1 VKQQRGRV
9 IEGRIITIA
18 LAAAFALLTAIPALA
33 QTFTPGNLIVTVEGN
48 GVEGASSGPYT
59 DNQAAPLTL
68 FQFSINGTTSAT
80 YVNSYVLPQTA
91 SGANS
96 PVSGEY
102 GSSSEGTL
110 QLSGDGKYLT
120 VMGYGVNASDF
131 NMDPGSFSVS
141 PSNTALGQSGSMT
154 GQTYTAVPRVVALID
169 ANGDLDSTTALYN
182 IFNAN
187 NPRSIY
193 TADDT
198 NLYVSGQGNSPDATG
213 GVFFTTLGS
222 SSATAITGLDTSS
235 NTSSQDT
242 RDVQINFNTLY
253 ISVDSKEGSGA
264 ARDFIGT
271 LGSPPSTSLYNSG
284 GGPTMIPGFGNSG
297 GTGKVTITSGANG
310 NGNGLNAGKQIN
322 LSPNN
327 YFFANSTTLYVADS
341 GAPKNNSASSSLGDG
356 GLQKWSL
363 VSGSW
368 VLDYT
373 LAAGLNLVANTNTD
387 GTSGLYGLTGV
398 VNGTQVQLYATN
410 YTLADLDQTYLY
422 GITDTLSDTTA
433 SQAAGE
439 SFTQLAIAPADSNFK
454 GVAFAPN
461 AVSTPTATA
470 TSTATPTATATA
482 TATTTATATATDT
495 ATATATATDT
505 ATATAT
511 DTATNTGTATA
522 TATATDTATAT
533 ATATNTATATATA
546 TPTATATATA
556 TDTATATATNT
567 ATATATPTATPTTS
581 MSVTASLAFANTAVG
596 QTSTKTTVTVTN
608 TGRTNPLTVSAATPS
623 DPEYA
628 LSGTG
633 TCGPLP
639 ITLAHGTHCTLG
651 ISFSPSAVGPHPATL
666 MLFDNAT
673 SSPQQVTLSGTGI
686 AGLTTTKSSLVYG
699 DVKFGAE
706 GIEAFSVVNHQTQPV
721 SLSESF
727 GGTNPSDFSVTGGTC
742 TTTLAADKACSII
755 VSFSPSVLGTESAT
769 ISVADSPD
777 PLSPYTVALSTGPTI
792 PETIA
797 PVTLAYG
804 TLTARTPTKTKDVTI
819 TNKSGFPLSV
829 GESFSGPN
837 ETDFTVTGGTC
848 GGTAPANSTCTI
860 AVTFTPTA
868 GGSSESA
875 SMAVT
880 VSNDPTSPHN
890 ITLTGTGP

>member
-9 IEGRIITIA
+9 IDGRIITVA
-18 LAAAFALLTAIPALA
+18 LAVAFALLTAMPARA
-33 QTFTPGNLIVTVEGN
+33 QTFTPGNLVVTVEGN
-48 GVEGASSGPYT
+48 GVEGALSGTYT
-59 DNQAAPLTL
+59 DNQASPLTL

-96 PVSGEY
+96 PVSSEY

-110 QLSGDGKYLT
+110 QVSGNGNFLT
-120 VMGYGVNASDF
+120 VMGYGVNADDF
-131 NMDPGSFSVS
+131 NESPGTYSLS

-154 GQTYTAVPRVVALID
+154 GQSYTPVPRVVALID

-182 IFNAN
+182 IFNGN

-193 TADDT
+193 TADGT

-235 NTSSQDT
+235 NSSSQDT
-242 RDVQINFNTLY
+242 RDVQINFNTLD

-271 LGSPPSTSLYNSG
+271 LGSPPATSLYNSSA
-284 GGPTMIPGFGNSG
+284 GPTQLPGFGTSS
-297 GTGKVTITSGANG
+297 GTGKVTITSGANS
-310 NGNGLNAGKQIN
+310 NGNGPNAGKQIN

-327 YFFANSTTLYVADS
+327 YFFANSSTLYVADS

-368 VLDYT
+368 TLDYT
-373 LAAGLNLVANTNTD
+373 LSAGLNLVANTNTD

-422 GITDTLSDTTA
+422 GITDSLSATMA
-433 SQAAGE
+433 SQVSGE

-461 AVSTPTATA
+461 AVSSPTPTAT
-470 TSTATPTATATA
+470 TTATPTATATATA

-495 ATATATATDT
+495 AT
-505 ATATAT
+505 
-511 DTATNTGTATA
+511 
-522 TATATDTATAT
+522 
-533 ATATNTATATATA
+533 NTATATT
-546 TPTATATATA
+546 TATA

-567 ATATATPTATPTTS
+567 ATATATTTDTATATATNTATPTATPTATATATATDTGTATATPTATPTTS
-581 MSVTASLAFANTAVG
+581 VSVTASLAFANVVVG
-596 QTSTKTTVTVTN
+596 QTSTKTVTVTN
-608 TGRTNPLTVSAATPS
+608 TGRTNPLTVSSATPS

-633 TCGPLP
+633 TCGALP
-639 ITLAHGTHCTLG
+639 VTLSHGTHCTLG
-651 ISFSPSAVGPHPATL
+651 ISFSPTALGPHPATL
-666 MLFDNAT
+666 TLFDNTAT
-673 SSPQQVTLSGTGI
+673 SPQNVTLSGTGA
-686 AGLTTTKSSLVYG
+686 AGLTTTKNSLVFG
-699 DVKFGAE
+699 DVKFGAK
-706 GIEAFSVVNHQTQPV
+706 GVEAFAVVNHQSQPV

-742 TTTLAADKACSII
+742 TSTLAADKACSII

-777 PLSPYTVALSTGPTI
+777 PLSPYAVALSTGPTI

-804 TLTARTPTKTKDVTI
+804 TVTARTPTKTKDVTI
-819 TNKSGFPLSV
+819 TNKSSFPLSV
-829 GESFSGPN
+829 DQSFGGTN
-837 ETDFTVTGGTC
+837 ATDFTVTGGTC
-848 GGTAPANSTCTI
+848 GGTAPANTTCTI
-860 AVTFTPTA
+860 AVTFAPTG

-880 VSNDPTSPHN
+880 VGSDPSSPHN

>member
-1 VKQQRGRV
+1 M
-9 IEGRIITIA
+9 
-18 LAAAFALLTAIPALA
+18 AFALLTAIPALA
-33 QTFTPGNLIVTVEGN
+33 QTFTPGNLVVTVEGN
-48 GVEGASSGPYT
+48 GVEGAPSGLYT
-59 DNQAAPLTL
+59 DNQASPLTL
-68 FQFSINGTTSAT
+68 FQFSINGTSSAT

-96 PVSGEY
+96 PVSAEY

-110 QLSGDGKYLT
+110 QLSGNGNYLT
-120 VMGYGVNASDF
+120 VMGYGVNADDF
-131 NMDPGSFSVS
+131 NGNPGSYSIS

-154 GQTYTAVPRVVALID
+154 GQTYTPVPRVVALID

-182 IFNAN
+182 IFNGN

-193 TADDT
+193 TADGI
-198 NLYVSGQGNSPDATG
+198 NLYVSGQGNSPDTTG

-222 SSATAITGLDTSS
+222 GSATAITGLDTSS
-235 NTSSQDT
+235 NTLAQDT
-242 RDVQINFNTLY
+242 RDVQINFNTLD
-253 ISVDSKEGSGA
+253 ISVDSKEGSNA

-271 LGSPPSTSLYNSG
+271 LGSPASTSLYNSG
-284 GGPTMIPGFGNSG
+284 AGPTQLPGFATSS
-297 GTGKVTITSGANG
+297 GKVTITSGAPNT
-310 NGNGLNAGKQIN
+310 GNGLNAGKQIN
-322 LSPNN
+322 ISPNN
-327 YFFANSTTLYVADS
+327 YFFANSSTLYVADG

-470 TSTATPTATATA
+470 TATATPTATATA

-511 DTATNTGTATA
+511 AYRHQHGNRDGNRNGHRTPQPRQLRPPRPT
-522 TATATDTATAT
+522 
-533 ATATNTATATATA
+533 TATATATA

-581 MSVTASLAFANTAVG
+581 MSVTASLAFANVAVG

-608 TGRTNPLTVSAATPS
+608 TGRTNSLIVSAATPS

-639 ITLAHGTHCTLG
+639 VTLAHGTHCTLG
-651 ISFSPSAVGPHPATL
+651 ISFSPSAVGPHPASL

-673 SSPQQVTLSGTGI
+673 SSPQQVTLTGTGI

-727 GGTNPSDFSVTGGTC
+727 GGTNPSDFSVTEAPAPRR
-742 TTTLAADKACSII
+742 LAADKACSII

-769 ISVADSPD
+769 LSVSDSPD

-819 TNKSGFPLSV
+819 TNMSGFPLSV

-837 ETDFTVTGGTC
+837 ADRLHRYRRNLRRHG
-848 GGTAPANSTCTI
+848 
-860 AVTFTPTA
+860 
-868 GGSSESA
+868 A
-875 SMAVT
+875 S
-880 VSNDPTSPHN
+880 
-890 ITLTGTGP
+890 

>member
-1 VKQQRGRV
+1 MKQRRGRV

-18 LAAAFALLTAIPALA
+18 LAAVFTLLTAIPALA

-284 GGPTMIPGFGNSG
+284 AGPTMIPGFGNSG

-327 YFFANSTTLYVADS
+327 YFFANSTTLYLADS

-461 AVSTPTATA
+461 AVSSPTATA
-470 TSTATPTATATA
+470 TTTATPTATATA
-482 TATTTATATATDT
+482 TATTAATATATDT

-511 DTATNTGTATA
+511 DTATN
-522 TATATDTATAT
+522 TATAT

-628 LSGTG
+628 LSDTG
-633 TCGPLP
+633 TCGALP

-686 AGLTTTKSSLVYG
+686 AGLTTTKSSLVFG
-699 DVKFGAE
+699 DVKFNAK
-706 GIEAFSVVNHQTQPV
+706 GIEAFAVVNHQSQPV
-721 SLSESF
+721 TLSESF
-727 GGTNPSDFSVTGGTC
+727 SGPNFSDFTVGGGTC
-742 TTTLAADKACSII
+742 TSTLAALKACSII
-755 VSFSPSVLGTESAT
+755 VYFKPSVLGTESAT
-769 ISVADSPD
+769 LSVSDGPD
-777 PLSPYTVALSTGPTI
+777 PLSPYTVALSTGNTI
-792 PETIA
+792 PDTVLPA
-797 PVTLAYG
+797 TLAYG
-804 TLTARTPTKTKDVTI
+804 TLTSHAPTKTKTVTV
-819 TNKSGFPLSV
+819 TNLSGFALSLSENI
-829 GESFSGPN
+829 GGTN
-837 ETDFTVTGGTC
+837 ANDFAVTGGTC
-848 GGTAPANSTCTI
+848 GASVPTNSSCTI
-860 AVTFTPTA
+860 GVTFTPTG
-868 GGSSESA
+868 GGSPESG
-875 SMAVT
+875 SMAV
-880 VSNDPTSPHN
+880 SIGSDPTSPHN
-890 ITLTGTGP
+890 ISLTGMGP